1 LRTIGLAGTPI
12 FAHELTA
19 MDVSKPAR
27 KRNGFQER
35 VSADATARFP
45 AESGRYHLYISHACP
60 YSARTVLARCV
71 KRLEDVVSMSCLDP
85 VRGPDGW
92 VFGPGE
98 HADPLNGFRSLREA
112 YAATDP
118 GYEGRVSVP
127 VLWDRKTRRIVS
139 TESGDIMRM
148 LGSEWN
154 AIGGAASIDLYP
166 KPLRAE
172 IDALNQWIAERIN
185 DAVYDVGTATAQ
197 VVYEREHRKL
207 LEALDELEQRLAAS
221 RFLLGNEP
229 VECDW
234 RLFPTLVRFDAV
246 YARLFKC
253 TRQIAQM
260 PRLWNY
266 ARELYRRP
274 GIAATVRHD
283 EILRHYYRSF
293 PALNPLGIVPLLTP
307 PAFE

>member
-1 LRTIGLAGTPI
+1 
-12 FAHELTA
+12 
-19 MDVSKPAR
+19 MDANQPAR
-27 KRNGFQER
+27 KRNGFHDR
-35 VSADATARFP
+35 VSAAGNSSFP
-45 AESGRYHLYISHACP
+45 AERDRYHLYVSHACP

-71 KRLEDVVSMSCLDP
+71 KQLTDVVSMSALDP

-92 VFGPGE
+92 VFGHGE
-98 HADPLNGFRSLREA
+98 QADPLNGFRSLRAA
-112 YAATDP
+112 YEATDP
-118 GYEGRVSVP
+118 GYDGRVSVP

-154 AIGGAASIDLYP
+154 AVGGAASVDLYP
-166 KPLRAE
+166 QPLRAE
-172 IDALNQWIAERIN
+172 IDTLNEWIAKRIN

-197 VVYEREHRKL
+197 AVYERHHRKL
-207 LEALDELEQRLAAS
+207 HEALDELEQRLSGS
-221 RFLLGNEP
+221 RFLLGDAP

-253 TRQIAQM
+253 TR
-260 PRLWNY
+260 RLTELPHLWAY
-266 ARELYRRP
+266 TRQLYRWP
-274 GIAATVRHD
+274 DVAATVRHD

-293 PALNPLGIVPLLTP
+293 PALNPHGIVPLIP
-307 PAFE
+307 PPEF